1 MPSALITSLEKLTFL
16 LGDPQEEIYQRLY
29 SRYPDLQSLFVLDT
43 DNSVRGSMLQTAF
56 EYLLIYG
63 DIAEIDQAGL
73 ASWRS
78 HHAEYGVE
86 EDVFLVFFVLIRD
99 CAKDYLGPEWTD
111 SMASQW
117 EDFLQRASP
126 Y

>member
-99 CAKDYLGPEWTD
+99 CVKDYLGPEWTD

-126 Y
+126 S

>member
-56 EYLLIYG
+56 EYILIYG

-78 HHAEYGVE
+78 HHEEYGVE

-99 CAKDYLGPEWTD
+99 CVKD
-111 SMASQW
+111 
-117 EDFLQRASP
+117 
-126 Y
+126 

>member
-56 EYLLIYG
+56 EYILIYG
-63 DIAEIDQAGL
+63 DIAEIDQPGL

-99 CAKDYLGPEWTD
+99 CVKDCLGPEWSD

-117 EDFLQRASP
+117 EDFLQQASP
-126 Y
+126 P

>member
-78 HHAEYGVE
+78 HHVEYGVE

-99 CAKDYLGPEWTD
+99 CVKDYLGPEWTD

-126 Y
+126 S